1 MMVQTP
7 ASRLLRARKRRG
19 RLFEVLSLIATL
31 VGILAL
37 LILLTDI
44 LSRGL
49 GALNWDFISSFPSR
63 FPEQAG
69 IKSALWGSIWLL
81 GLTAAFSFPIGVSA
95 AVYLNEFA
103 SRNWLNTIIQ
113 TNISNLAGVPSII
126 YGLLGLELFVRAM
139 QLERSV
145 IAGALT
151 MTLLVLPLIIVASQE
166 ALRAVPGSIREGSY
180 ALGATKVETIWH
192 QVLPLA
198 LPGILTGTILA
209 LSRAIGETA
218 PLITIGALTF
228 VAFVPDG
235 LLSRFTVLPIQIFNW
250 VSRPQAGFHERAA
263 AGIIVLLVL
272 LLAMNAGAIF
282 LRNRYQRRASW

>member
-1 MMVQTP
+1 MVQTP